1 MTYCNLINL
10 TNAILGVTTNVTHK
24 TINCQ
29 NISVKQLCKNIDVT
43 FDNITSN
50 NINVT
55 DVLHNSLDSILGCN
69 GNLTELIE
77 PIEPIE
83 PIINNVIKS
92 YYNILLPIIIFIG
105 LMIVYIITKY
115 TMTKNKKSFY
125 SNKKETTYDYFI
137 NFDKKHKYV

>member
-10 TNAILGVTTNVTHK
+10 TNAILGVTANVTHK
-24 TINCQ
+24 TIYCQ
-29 NISVKQLCKNIDVT
+29 NMSVKQLCKNIDIT

-77 PIEPIE
+77 PIQPIE
-83 PIINNVIKS
+83 PIVNNK
-92 YYNILLPIIIFIG
+92 ILLPIIIFIV

-115 TMTKNKKSFY
+115 TMTKNKKTFY
-125 SNKKETTYDYFI
+125 SNKKETAYDYFI

>member
-24 TINCQ
+24 TIYCQ
-29 NISVKQLCKNIDVT
+29 NMSIKQLCNNIDIT

-55 DVLHNSLDSILGCN
+55 DVLHNSLDNILGCN
-69 GNLTELIE
+69 GNFTELIE

-83 PIINNVIKS
+83 PIINEVS
-92 YYNILLPIIIFIG
+92 
-105 LMIVYIITKY
+105 
-115 TMTKNKKSFY
+115 
-125 SNKKETTYDYFI
+125 
-137 NFDKKHKYV
+137 DKVDNNNLTSS

>member
-24 TINCQ
+24 TIYCQ
-29 NISVKQLCKNIDVT
+29 NISVKQLCNNIDIT

-125 SNKKETTYDYFI
+125 SNKKETAYDYFI
-137 NFDKKHKYV
+137 NFDKKHKFV

>member
-24 TINCQ
+24 TIYCQ
-29 NISVKQLCKNIDVT
+29 NMSIKQLCNNIDIT
-43 FDNITSN
+43 FDNITSK

-55 DVLHNSLDSILGCN
+55 DVLHNSLDSIIGCN
-69 GNLTELIE
+69 GNFTELIE
-77 PIEPIE
+77 PI
-83 PIINNVIKS
+83 INKDIKL
-92 YYNILLPIIIFIG
+92 YYKILLPIIIFIS

-125 SNKKETTYDYFI
+125 SNNKESTYDYFI
-137 NFDKKHKYV
+137 NFDKKHKFV

>member
-24 TINCQ
+24 TIYCQ
-29 NISVKQLCKNIDVT
+29 NMTVKQLCKNIDIT

-55 DVLHNSLDSILGCN
+55 DVLHNSLDNILGCN
-69 GNLTELIE
+69 GNLTEIIE
-77 PIEPIE
+77 PIE
-83 PIINNVIKS
+83 NKVIKL
-92 YYNILLPIIIFIG
+92 YYKFLLPIVIFIG

-115 TMTKNKKSFY
+115 TMIKNKKINIY
-125 SNKKETTYDYFI
+125 SNKKESAFDYFI
-137 NFDKKHKYV
+137 NFDKKHKVV

>member
-24 TINCQ
+24 TIYCQ
-29 NISVKQLCKNIDVT
+29 NMSIKQLCNNIDIT

-55 DVLHNSLDSILGCN
+55 DVLHNSLDNIIGCN

-83 PIINNVIKS
+83 YKFIKS
-92 YYNILLPIIIFIG
+92 YYKFLLPIIIFVG

-125 SNKKETTYDYFI
+125 SNKKESTYDYFI
-137 NFDKKHKYV
+137 NFDKKHKFV

>member
-24 TINCQ
+24 TIYCQ
-29 NISVKQLCKNIDVT
+29 NISVKQLCKNIDIT
-43 FDNITSN
+43 FANITSN

-77 PIEPIE
+77 PIEPI
-83 PIINNVIKS
+83 INNVIKS
-92 YYNILLPIIIFIG
+92 YYKILLPIIIFVG

-125 SNKKETTYDYFI
+125 SNKKESTYDYFI
-137 NFDKKHKYV
+137 NFDKKHKFV

>member
-24 TINCQ
+24 TIYCQ
-29 NISVKQLCKNIDVT
+29 NLSIKQLCNNIDIT

-55 DVLHNSLDSILGCN
+55 DVLHNSLDNIIGCN

-83 PIINNVIKS
+83 YKFIKS
-92 YYNILLPIIIFIG
+92 YYKFLLPIIIFVG

-115 TMTKNKKSFY
+115 TMTKNKKTFY
-125 SNKKETTYDYFI
+125 LNKKESTYDYFI
-137 NFDKKHKYV
+137 NFDKKHKFV

>member
-24 TINCQ
+24 TIYCQ
-29 NISVKQLCKNIDVT
+29 NMTVKQLCKNIDIT

-55 DVLHNSLDSILGCN
+55 DVLHNSLDNILGCN
-69 GNLTELIE
+69 GNLTEIIE
-77 PIEPIE
+77 PIE
-83 PIINNVIKS
+83 NKVIKL
-92 YYNILLPIIIFIG
+92 YYKFLLPIVIFIG

-115 TMTKNKKSFY
+115 TMIKNKKNNIY
-125 SNKKETTYDYFI
+125 SNKKETAFDYFI
-137 NFDKKHKYV
+137 NFDKKHKVV

>member
-24 TINCQ
+24 TIYCQ
-29 NISVKQLCKNIDVT
+29 NMTVKQLCKNIDIT

-55 DVLHNSLDSILGCN
+55 DVLHNSLDNIIGCN
-69 GNLTELIE
+69 GNLTEIIE
-77 PIEPIE
+77 PIE
-83 PIINNVIKS
+83 NKVIKL
-92 YYNILLPIIIFIG
+92 YYKFLLPIVIFIG

-115 TMTKNKKSFY
+115 TMIKNKKINIY
-125 SNKKETTYDYFI
+125 SNKKESAFDYFI
-137 NFDKKHKYV
+137 NFDKKHKVV

>member
-24 TINCQ
+24 TIYCQ
-29 NISVKQLCKNIDVT
+29 NMSIKQLCKNIDIT
-43 FDNITSN
+43 FDNITSK

-55 DVLHNSLDSILGCN
+55 DVLHNSLDSIIGCN

-83 PIINNVIKS
+83 YKFIKS
-92 YYNILLPIIIFIG
+92 YYKFLLPIIIFVG

-115 TMTKNKKSFY
+115 TMTKNKKTFY
-125 SNKKETTYDYFI
+125 SNKKETAYDYFI
-137 NFDKKHKYV
+137 NFDKKYKFV